1 MLFKEKTEIENYEW
15 IKQNV
20 LKQSDL
26 CLQIINEYKFKDEY
40 IAVDILY
47 YKGLILNY
55 KGAYFEAYQALKKG
69 IAITQKK
76 SFNKLLAKF
85 YATACAI
92 LGKVNKYELAIS
104 YAHKCI
110 ELNIDEHKGVALNTL
125 KITYKNIGEK
135 EKQLKY
141 QEKLKK
147 LNQKLQDH
155 RKIMFDY
162 LNDSQELIEN
172 GKPDE
177 AISHLNE
184 SIKFSKKHKLG
195 DQVLGAYANLSHIY
209 IIKNKYKECIKLI
222 DKALQLEDSLTN
234 RFYSK
239 SMKIDKVHC
248 LFKLKRYEEAYEL
261 SKKVQA
267 LNYRTGKHS
276 EDHFFELLTKLAKE
290 LPRLNIE
297 DVYKLQIENLQNK
310 IKVIQEKEYKDLIT
324 FREQELDELQK
335 KNSIIQSQSF
345 DFQIISKHLSHGLKT
360 PVRNVS
366 SFANIIKTKIANK
379 AFTETEEL
387 LGFIENYALQI
398 YNSYTETEKY
408 LNYKKERSP
417 KSKVKIN
424 SIIENVRNKNE
435 ALFSH
440 FEVHIKNNA
449 FINVKV
455 KSISK
460 AIQCL
465 FKYLQSQKTK
475 EKVFISFSIDEFLN
489 NELLLIRI
497 KNIESNNTIDSIE
510 RCLNNDIDRDVSI
523 NFNLAFFV
531 KIMRLLNYELN
542 SIIVERDLLLSIKQG

>member
-387 LGFIENYALQI
+387 LGFIEKDALQI

-531 KIMRLLNYELN
+531 KIMRVLNYELN